1 MATTTVL
8 ARRYKLSYAYQ
19 SGGWYHYIKDGAYTN
34 QQRDALVEALM
45 GAQVEELN
53 KLLPEGCYWLP
64 RLGEIHGP
72 TTATLDGID
81 LELALMA
88 AADAVA
94 EHFQKIEAKVLGSH
108 GA

>member
-8 ARRYKLSYAYQ
+8 ARSYQLSYAYHAD
-19 SGGWYHYIKDGAYTN
+19 GWHHFIKDGAYTDEE
-34 QQRDALVEALM
+34 RGALVEALM

-53 KLLPEGCYWLP
+53 KLLPEGCHWVP

-72 TTATLDGID
+72 ANATLGGID
-81 LELALMA
+81 LELALRA

-94 EHFQKIEAKVLGSH
+94 ARFEDIEAKVLGSH

>member
-1 MATTTVL
+1 MTTTTVL
-8 ARRYKLSYAYQ
+8 ARSYQLSYAYHAD
-19 SGGWYHYIKDGAYTN
+19 GWYSYINNGEYTSE
-34 QQRDALVEALM
+34 QQDALVEALM

-53 KLLPEGCYWLP
+53 RHLPKGCYWLP

-72 TTATLDGID
+72 ATATLDDID

-94 EHFQKIEAKVLGSH
+94 ARFEDIEAKVLGSH
-108 GA
+108 DA

>member
-8 ARRYKLSYAYQ
+8 ARSYQLSYAYHAD
-19 SGGWYHYIKDGAYTN
+19 GWHHFIKDGAYTSKE
-34 QQRDALVEALM
+34 RGALVEALM

-53 KLLPEGCYWLP
+53 RHLPKGCYWLP

-72 TTATLDGID
+72 ATATLDDID

-94 EHFQKIEAKVLGSH
+94 ARFEDIEAKVLGSH
-108 GA
+108 DA

>member
-8 ARRYKLSYAYQ
+8 ASAYELSYIYQ
-19 SGGWYHYIKDGAYTN
+19 SGGWYCFIRNGAYTSKE
-34 QQRDALVEALM
+34 RGALVDALM
-45 GAQVEELN
+45 NAQVEEFN
-53 KLLPEGCYWLP
+53 RRLPKGCYWVP

-72 TTATLDGID
+72 ANVNLDGFN
-81 LELALMA
+81 LELALKA

-94 EHFQKIEAKVLGSH
+94 EHFQDIEAKVLGH

>member
-8 ARRYKLSYAYQ
+8 ARNYKLGRAYQ
-19 SGGWYHYIKDGAYTN
+19 SSSWYSFIKDGAYTTKE
-34 QQRDALVEALM
+34 RGALVDALV

-53 KLLPEGCYWLP
+53 RRLPEGCHWVP

-72 TTATLDGID
+72 TNVNLNGID
-81 LELALMA
+81 IDLALMA
-88 AADAVA
+88 AADVVA
-94 EHFQKIEAKVLGSH
+94 ERFEEIEARVLGSH

>member
-8 ARRYKLSYAYQ
+8 ARNYKLGRAYQ
-19 SGGWYHYIKDGAYTN
+19 SSGWYHYIKDGAYTSKE
-34 QQRDALVEALM
+34 RDALVEALID
-45 GAQVEELN
+45 AQVEELN
-53 KLLPEGCYWLP
+53 RCLPQGCYWVP

-72 TTATLDGID
+72 TNVNLGDIN

-94 EHFQKIEAKVLGSH
+94 ERFEEIEAKVLGS
-108 GA
+108 A

>member
-1 MATTTVL
+1 MTATTVL
-8 ARRYKLSYAYQ
+8 ARTYKLSYAYHAD
-19 SGGWYHYIKDGAYTN
+19 GWYNFLKDGAYTAKE
-34 QQRDALVEALM
+34 RDALVNALI

-53 KLLPEGCYWLP
+53 RRLPGGCRWVP

-72 TTATLDGID
+72 TNINLDGINLD
-81 LELALMA
+81 EALAA

-94 EHFQKIEAKVLGSH
+94 ERFKAIKAKVLGTH

>member
-1 MATTTVL
+1 MTTKTL
-8 ARRYKLSYAYQ
+8 TRNYKLSYAYHAD
-19 SGGWYHYIKDGAYTN
+19 GWYAYIRDGAYTAKE
-34 QQRDALVEALM
+34 RDMLVEALI

-53 KLLPEGCYWLP
+53 RRLPGGCHWVP

-72 TTATLDGID
+72 TTATLDGINLD
-81 LELALMA
+81 EALAA

-94 EHFQKIEAKVLGSH
+94 ERFEDIEAKVLGS